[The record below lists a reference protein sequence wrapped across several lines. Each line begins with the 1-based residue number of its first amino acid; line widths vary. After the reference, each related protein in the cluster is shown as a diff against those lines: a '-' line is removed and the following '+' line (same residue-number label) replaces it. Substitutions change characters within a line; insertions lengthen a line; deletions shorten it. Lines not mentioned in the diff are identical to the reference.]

1 MYIFKFIIYWLCQ
14 GFIVVCGL
22 FLAAASR
29 GYSLVA
35 KRGGGGLGSWAEYVA
50 QGLSCA
56 LARGNFPDQVSNP
69 SPLHWQAES

>member
-1 MYIFKFIIYWLCQ
+1 MYIFKFIIYWLRQ
-14 GFIVVCGL
+14 VFIAVCGL

-29 GYSLVA
+29 GCSLVA
-35 KRGGGGLGSWAEYVA
+35 KLGGLGSWAEYVA

-56 LARGNFPDQVSNP
+56 LARGNFPDQVLNL

>member
-1 MYIFKFIIYWLCQ
+1 MYIFKFIIYWLRQ
-14 GFIVVCGL
+14 GFIAVCGL

-35 KRGGGGLGSWAEYVA
+35 KLGGLGSWAEYVA

-56 LARGNFPDQVSNP
+56 LARGNFPDQVLNL